1 MIRLKET
8 RHRCQQTE
16 EEFMCQLYLENERLM
31 YATAKRYINDPYTR
45 QVIVQDCLVNLI
57 PRISFLRELDNRA
70 LSGYLV
76 STVRNTAFD
85 FLRKDGREQKHRT
98 EWVEETLEQIPDP
111 ALSPDELVLIA
122 EEKDA
127 LIQAWK
133 KLPHSDRRLL
143 EGKYFEGYTNS
154 QLADVFQCKPDS
166 IRMKLTRARK
176 VLLSLLQ
183 KGGDSFEKP

>member
-1 MIRLKET
+1 M
-8 RHRCQQTE
+8 
-16 EEFMCQLYLENERLM
+16 
-31 YATAKRYINDPYTR
+31 
-45 QVIVQDCLVNLI
+45 
-57 PRISFLRELDNRA
+57 
-70 LSGYLV
+70 
-76 STVRNTAFD
+76 
-85 FLRKDGREQKHRT
+85 
-98 EWVEETLEQIPDP
+98 EETLEQIPDP

-154 QLADVFQCKPDS
+154 QLADVCQCKPDS